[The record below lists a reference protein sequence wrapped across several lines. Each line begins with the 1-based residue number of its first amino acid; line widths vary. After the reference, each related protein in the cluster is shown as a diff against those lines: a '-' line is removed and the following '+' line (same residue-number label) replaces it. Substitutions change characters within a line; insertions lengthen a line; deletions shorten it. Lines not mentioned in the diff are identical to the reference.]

1 MYMDLSATFWG
12 FLGGS
17 VVKSLP
23 AGDIGLIPGLGR
35 SSGEG
40 NGNPVQYSCLGNP
53 KDRGDWQATVHGV
66 SRVRHNLMTKPPPLV
81 AGTILNNLYV
91 YLPVFS
97 IF

>member
-1 MYMDLSATFWG
+1 MDLSATFWG

-40 NGNPVQYSCLGNP
+40 NGNPLHFSCLEKNP
-53 KDRGDWQATVHGV
+53 MDRGAWWPTVHGV
-66 SRVRHNLMTKPPPLV
+66 SKSRTLLGN
-81 AGTILNNLYV
+81 
-91 YLPVFS
+91 
-97 IF
+97 